1 MLYPQPLSKKL
12 VPDFSLK
19 IISKQPPAV
28 LVVMTINAEVFPVRA
43 IRGIVLVIPVFMMY
57 CKKIPV
63 FEIKLS
69 PAFSAKQSVDFQG
82 LFPVI

>member
-1 MLYPQPLSKKL
+1 MLYPRGS
-12 VPDFSLK
+12 VPAFPLK
-19 IISKQPPAV
+19 IISKKPPAV
-28 LVVMTINAEVFPVRA
+28 FVVMTINAEVFPVRA
-43 IRGIVLVIPVFMMY
+43 IRGIVHAIPVLMMY

-69 PAFSAKQSVDFQG
+69 PAFSTEQSVDSQG